1 MSKPIVM
8 KRYNDLKLLSLI
20 PYVFTISFVFFF
32 ALFISLLIDKIILG
46 LWAYSEHEKLWKYYV
61 MRCVISNWCVHS
73 FMSKSIVAEYVRKT
87 LFSFILFQSL
97 WEMDG
102 IDHYI
107 NNNNDADRSIS
118 ILNATF
124 DAIEING
131 VFD

>member
-1 MSKPIVM
+1 MPF
-8 KRYNDLKLLSLI
+8 RCFY
-20 PYVFTISFVFFF
+20 FF
-32 ALFISLLIDKIILG
+32 ALFVSLLIDKIILG
-46 LWAYSEHEKLWKYYV
+46 LWAHSEQEKLWKYYV
-61 MRCVISNWCVHS
+61 MRCVILNWCAHS

-87 LFSFILFQSL
+87 LFSFILFQFL

-124 DAIEING
+124 DAIEIDG